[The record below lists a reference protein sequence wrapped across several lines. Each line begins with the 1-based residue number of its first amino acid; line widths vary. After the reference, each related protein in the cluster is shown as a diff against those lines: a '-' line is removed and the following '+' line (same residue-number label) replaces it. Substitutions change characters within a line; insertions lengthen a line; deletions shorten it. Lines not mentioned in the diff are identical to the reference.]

1 MSLKGMKARW
11 LVVPLTSL
19 FLLFSSST
27 AVAPDCHIEA
37 TVQTVSKSAVVHDHS
52 AHPHVHSTQIITSAV
67 SKPQETLLSAGSILN
82 NEICI
87 VVGFIVL
94 LLLRFSRVARSI
106 LTTKQFSLPRY
117 QLPQFLSKNL
127 SYLNLTH
134 LKLGIIRI

>member
-1 MSLKGMKARW
+1 MSLNGMKARW

-19 FLLFSSST
+19 FLLFSSSA
-27 AVAPDCHIEA
+27 AVAPDCHIET
-37 TVQTVSKSAVVHDHS
+37 TVQTASKSAVVHDHS
-52 AHPHVHSTQIITSAV
+52 AHQHSHSTQIITSAV
-67 SKPQETLLSAGSILN
+67 SNSQETLLSAGSILN

-94 LLLRFSRVARSI
+94 LLLRFSRPVRSI

-117 QLPQFLSKNL
+117 LLPLFISKNL